1 MDRAGGSA
9 ASLVLEAH
17 LWASYIVWM
26 TTLNLT
32 LLATAI
38 LAISACSETD
48 VACTTEARASTM
60 VTVVDATG
68 ASVTDATVTYSV
80 DGAAAQNC
88 DLLGSVYNCGF
99 EQSGTL
105 TITATRGTTSATK
118 SVVVTR
124 TTDGCSHVVT
134 EKVTLTLG

>member
-1 MDRAGGSA
+1 
-9 ASLVLEAH
+9 
-17 LWASYIVWM
+17 M
-26 TTLNLT
+26 TTLNLP
-32 LLATAI
+32 LVVTAI
-38 LAISACSETD
+38 LAMSACSETD

-68 ASVTDATVTYSV
+68 ASVTDAIVTYSV

-88 DLLGSVYNCGF
+88 DLIGAAYSCGF

-105 TITATRGTTSATK
+105 TITATRGTNSATK
-118 SVVVTR
+118 AFVVTK

-134 EKVTLTLG
+134 EKVALTLG